1 MSEDFDLLFKI
12 VLIGDVSVGKSCIVT
27 RFKTGNVFTE
37 RHTNTIGVDFSMKN
51 IKIGNKRIKLQIW
64 DTAGHERFR
73 SITSSYYRSAHGVII
88 VYDITKR
95 NTFLSLQKWLNEIRN
110 YTASNVVCAL
120 IGNKCDLIEERE
132 VTVEEAE
139 EVCNIVPEV
148 LFYLETSA
156 KENTNIENA
165 FTRIA
170 EELMNRQSSIDDDNK
185 DGIKLGQSKSITNG
199 NCSC

>member
-1 MSEDFDLLFKI
+1 M
-12 VLIGDVSVGKSCIVT
+12 
-27 RFKTGNVFTE
+27 
-37 RHTNTIGVDFSMKN
+37 
-51 IKIGNKRIKLQIW
+51 
-64 DTAGHERFR
+64 
-73 SITSSYYRSAHGVII
+73 II

-120 IGNKCDLIEERE
+120 IGNKCDQADERE
-132 VTVEEAE
+132 VTIDEAE
-139 EVCNIVPEV
+139 DVCNIVPEI

-170 EELMNRQSSIDDDNK
+170 EELMVRPFFALFMLNFMDFF
-185 DGIKLGQSKSITNG
+185 
-199 NCSC
+199 CYF

>member
-51 IKIGNKRIKLQIW
+51 IKIGNKKIKLQIW
-64 DTAGHERFR
+64 DTAGSERFR

-88 VYDITKR
+88 VYDITKK
-95 NTFLSLQKWLNEIRN
+95 NTFLSLQKWLTEIRN

-120 IGNKCDLIEERE
+120 IGNKCDLIDERE
-132 VTVEEAE
+132 VTVAEAE
-139 EVCNIVPEV
+139 EVCNLVPEI

-156 KENTNIENA
+156 KENTNVENA
-165 FTRIA
+165 FTQIA
-170 EELMNRQSSIDDDNK
+170 EELMNRQSCIDDDHPDN
-185 DGIKLGQSKSITNG
+185 IKLGQSKDVANG
-199 NCSC
+199 GCSC